1 MDAEV
6 SRYGV
11 RRYRLTVY
19 PPGTAA
25 ADARLARLWRG
36 WPVCGAAIALLA
48 VMFLGDVAASLGTV
62 LVYAAAAYVGIGTLL
77 FLRAGPHRVRVKSMS
92 VVLLPTDADAGEQRR
107 HAEWQRLVRMLT
119 RADHML
125 RVGAI
130 SLAEHE
136 AVWWEAYD
144 RLEAT
149 NV

>member
-1 MDAEV
+1 M
-6 SRYGV
+6 
-11 RRYRLTVY
+11 
-19 PPGTAA
+19 
-25 ADARLARLWRG
+25 
-36 WPVCGAAIALLA
+36 CGAAIALLA